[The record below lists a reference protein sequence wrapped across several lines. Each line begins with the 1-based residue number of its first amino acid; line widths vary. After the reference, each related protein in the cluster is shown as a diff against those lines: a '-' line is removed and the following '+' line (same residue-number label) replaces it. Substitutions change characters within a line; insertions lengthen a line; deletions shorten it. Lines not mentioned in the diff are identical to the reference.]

1 MRIIT
6 AAAAAIL
13 ALALPGFAAAQDR
26 FLEDIRIDY
35 DVSVRCAGVYGA
47 AATGKAMEYWERYPD
62 VEIYRGYEQQFTRYT
77 QRLGPQLRIADDV
90 TEDAVSDVRGES
102 FRPVREAL
110 FAQDMAGFKAG
121 LEALYA
127 LIPDCEAE
135 RVRLS
140 HSIGIS

>member
-1 MRIIT
+1 MRMMRF
-6 AAAAAIL
+6 AVALMALGL
-13 ALALPGFAAAQDR
+13 AGPAAAQER
-26 FLEDIRIDY
+26 FLEDIQIDY

-47 AATGKAMEYWERYPD
+47 AATGKAMEHFELYPD
-62 VEIYRGYEQQFTRYT
+62 VATYRGYEQQFVRYT
-77 QRLGPQLRIADDV
+77 HRFGYQLRIPDDEV
-90 TEDAVSDVRGES
+90 DEAVDDVRGES

-127 LIPDCEAE
+127 LIPDCESE